1 MVRRIVI
8 DASVV
13 AKWYI
18 NEDWREKSI
27 LLRDDYI
34 EGKVELIAPS
44 IMPFEVLNAIRYSRR
59 KISIKTLE
67 DIAESLS
74 LYNIKLYNLI
84 GDYAKNVSR
93 ISLKYNVSIY
103 DASYIALAI
112 QEKTLL
118 YTADKKLIN
127 VLNGE
132 ILKYIRHISQYKLN
146 SKYHH

>member
-1 MVRRIVI
+1 MVRRIVV

-13 AKWYI
+13 VKWYLD
-18 NEDWREKSI
+18 EEWREESI
-27 LLRDDYI
+27 ILRDDYI

-44 IMPFEVLNAIRYSRR
+44 IMPFEVLNAIRYSKRQ
-59 KISIKTLE
+59 IPMKTLE

-84 GDYAKNVSR
+84 RDYAKKVSR
-93 ISLKYNVSIY
+93 ISLEYNITIY

-112 QEKTLL
+112 QERTLL

-127 VLNGE
+127 MVDGE
-132 ILKYIRHISQYKLN
+132 ILKYIRHISQY
-146 SKYHH
+146 SS